1 MLFTGRAS
9 GEYGMTEQELDEI
22 LALRARV
29 ARLEQNEKIWE
40 RRLNEAQNMLGDRRA
55 ELARLRDELQRRGVT
70 LNKTVENPNPP
81 S

>member
-1 MLFTGRAS
+1 
-9 GEYGMTEQELDEI
+9 MTEQELDEI